1 MLAACR
7 GALGGALSL
16 LPAGAAAAQLVGL
29 AAAAAATGCRS
40 SAAARSLHSA
50 GPSSGEFSHV
60 IDEHGMLVGSQTP
73 VTKHLWKQRYTWTEE
88 RLQQAAPRD
97 PTAAAEAKPPNRLS
111 VKYPFTSDPVVKEH
125 YRNPWSEARIGRIL
139 EDLDSLA
146 GFVAFDHC
154 DDGDPTTRP
163 PLLVTATVEK
173 IELRGKRINLDQDME
188 LSGRVVWTG
197 SSSMDIVI
205 ELEQAGQQQ
214 LTSLFTFVAREPLT
228 GAPCRIPS
236 VLPQTPEDQALFAE
250 RQAVN
255 AARKA
260 ARKAGAGKLH
270 QVSPEG
276 EQWARE
282 LLAAA
287 KTKRDLPALAD
298 AHAVF
303 MDDTSLSNT
312 FTCQPEERNMHGR
325 IFGGFLMRR
334 AFELAHSTA
343 YLFAGCRPLTVEV
356 DGITFRRPVNV
367 GDLIRFRSWVLRSWP
382 SQHTPGK
389 GVVHVQVEASVTQP
403 EKLQSEVTNQFGFR
417 FIFDLRRDQWG
428 TLQMPRQVLPGAEQ
442 QALEVAQRF
451 GPGAKQPAP

>member
-1 MLAACR
+1 MLASR
-7 GALGGALSL
+7 RALGSALSL
-16 LPAGAAAAQLVGL
+16 LPAHLEALTAAA
-29 AAAAAATGCRS
+29 AAAAAATGAAAP
-40 SAAARSLHSA
+40 SAAARYVHTTS
-50 GPSSGEFSHV
+50 PCTGEFSHV
-60 IDEHGMLVGSQTP
+60 VDEHGILVGSQTP

-125 YRNPWSEARIGRIL
+125 YRNPWGEARIGRIL

-154 DDGDPTTRP
+154 DDGDPSTRP

-197 SSSMDIVI
+197 TSSMDLAI

-214 LTSLFTFVAREPLT
+214 LSALFTFVAREPLT

-260 ARKAGAGKLH
+260 ARKAGGGKLH
-270 QVSPEG
+270 PVSPDG

-298 AHAVF
+298 AHSVF
-303 MDDTSLSNT
+303 MDDTLLSNT

-367 GDLIRFRSWVLRSWP
+367 GDLIRFNAWVLRSWP
-382 SQHTPGK
+382 SQLTPGK

-403 EKLQSEVTNQFGFR
+403 EKLQR
-417 FIFDLRRDQWG
+417 
-428 TLQMPRQVLPGAEQ
+428 
-442 QALEVAQRF
+442 
-451 GPGAKQPAP
+451 